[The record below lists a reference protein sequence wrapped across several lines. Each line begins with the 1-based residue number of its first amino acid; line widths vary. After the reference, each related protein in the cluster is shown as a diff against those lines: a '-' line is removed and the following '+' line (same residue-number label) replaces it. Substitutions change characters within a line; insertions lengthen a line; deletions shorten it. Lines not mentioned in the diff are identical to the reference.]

1 MPVVLVG
8 RKEADRAISRLP
20 GYVKGEVQIAATQ
33 TAVVIAAHATQ
44 LAPRSHDGEHGHP
57 PGFLASQIAWAASK
71 GISAVVGVHRAAF
84 YWKFLEYG
92 WSEDGKVHAARPFF
106 RPAADEE
113 RPRHLKRV
121 IDALIRSKNR
131 MLSNG

>member
-1 MPVVLVG
+1 MPVTLIG

-20 GYVKGEVQIAATQ
+20 EYVKGEVQIAATQ
-33 TAVVIAAHATQ
+33 TTVAIATRAAV
-44 LAPRSHDGEHGHP
+44 LAPRSKDGSHGHP
-57 PGFLASQIAWAASK
+57 PGFLATQIGWAASK
-71 GISAVVGVHRAAF
+71 GISAIVGVTRKAF

-92 WSEDGKVHAARPFF
+92 TVKEQARPFF

-113 RPRHLKRV
+113 RPRHLQRV
-121 IDALIRSKNR
+121 KDALIRSKNR